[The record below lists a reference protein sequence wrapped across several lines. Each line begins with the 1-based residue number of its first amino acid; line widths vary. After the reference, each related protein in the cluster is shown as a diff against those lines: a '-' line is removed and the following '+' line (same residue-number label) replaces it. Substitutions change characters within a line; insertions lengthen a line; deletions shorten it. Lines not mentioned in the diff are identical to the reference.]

1 MSNSNALNKAGLLHI
16 VGRAERNALL
26 PGEAQI
32 LRDAIELLDDM
43 AMTLEQIARGEDVE
57 VEIRP
62 EFDASDTQS
71 FRAIEQ

>member
-1 MSNSNALNKAGLLHI
+1 
-16 VGRAERNALL
+16 
-26 PGEAQI
+26 
-32 LRDAIELLDDM
+32 
-43 AMTLEQIARGEDVE
+43 MTLEQIARGEDVE